1 MNKERSESA
10 MPPVYECHFPME
22 LTGAFQSA
30 LDSQTRIQLKISGE
44 MQWLRILSV
53 NDLNATGQ
61 CTVQFTPA

>member
-1 MNKERSESA
+1 